1 MESPDVCFLCFARF
15 LAASCAS
22 FLFRLFNAFLL
33 VRFSHKAFLSAKS
46 FFSARSS
53 CASRW
58 AFSIPSI
65 RLRSFSRS
73 LLYTWK
79 LALEAPELE
88 LATLSTFGTT
98 SLFLGCV
105 VDTPEGSVES
115 PEVEEE
121 EEEEEGD
128 VVLPVASLYDSVEL
142 VGLLDD

>member
-1 MESPDVCFLCFARF
+1 M
-15 LAASCAS
+15 
-22 FLFRLFNAFLL
+22 
-33 VRFSHKAFLSAKS
+33 
-46 FFSARSS
+46 
-53 CASRW
+53 
-58 AFSIPSI
+58 
-65 RLRSFSRS
+65 
-73 LLYTWK
+73 
-79 LALEAPELE
+79 E

-121 EEEEEGD
+121 EEEEEEEGD